1 MHRILIYPV
10 LAFSVTLMSGCES
23 FYQVADYI
31 PESASRL
38 SLMYRPDIQQGNVV
52 TQDMVNQLKPGMS
65 KRQVNYLLGTPILV
79 DSFHQDR
86 WDYIYTLK
94 ENRKDME
101 QRDLTL
107 YFSDDQLVRIE
118 GHFRPVPVDEMELAN
133 RKETVVDVPDYEP
146 EEKGIVTRTLEAVGI
161 QPVDE

>member
-1 MHRILIYPV
+1 MHKILIFPV
-10 LAFSVTLMSGCES
+10 LAASLIVTSGCES

-31 PESASRL
+31 PDSASRL

-52 TQDMVNQLKPGMS
+52 DQDMVNQLKPGMS
-65 KRQVNYLLGTPILV
+65 KRQVTYLLGSPMLI
-79 DSFHQDR
+79 DSFHQNR
-86 WDYIYTLK
+86 WDYTYTLK

-107 YFSDDQLVRIE
+107 YFEDDQLVRIE
-118 GHFRPVPVDEMELAN
+118 GDFRPLPVDQLEVAN

-146 EEKGIVTRTLEAVGI
+146 EGKGIVTRTLEAVGI
-161 QPVDE
+161 QPLEE